1 MRHSENVL
9 IMMRLLLILILMFS
23 FQTLTKADDIRDFQI
38 EGMSIGDSALNY
50 YSKEFIKS
58 SSKYTCNNSE
68 FTNCEMFI
76 ALMGPKGIYTGDI
89 QLVFKKNDLNYKIY
103 SITGTIRYIND
114 IENCY
119 PKQKKISL
127 ELQSLFPKAKKEENM
142 GPHTADKTGKSTGNN
157 IYFLFPEKDAVYVS
171 CYDWS
176 KEMKYND
183 HLRIS
188 IRSSE
193 YRNWV
198 NNKAYN

>member
-1 MRHSENVL
+1 MN
-9 IMMRLLLILILMFS
+9 RLLLILILTFS
-23 FQTLTKADDIRDFQI
+23 FQSLTKADDIRDFEI
-38 EGMSIGDSALNY
+38 EGMSIGDSALDF

-76 ALMGPKGIYTGDI
+76 ALMGPKGIYTGAI

-103 SITGTIRYIND
+103 SISGTIRYIND

-193 YRNWV
+193 YREWINS
-198 NNKAYN
+198 KAYN